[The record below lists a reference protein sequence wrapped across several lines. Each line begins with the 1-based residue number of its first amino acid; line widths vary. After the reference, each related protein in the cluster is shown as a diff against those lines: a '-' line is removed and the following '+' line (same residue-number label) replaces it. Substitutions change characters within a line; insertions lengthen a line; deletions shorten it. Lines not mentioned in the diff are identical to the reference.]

1 MGSLHRMAIVYLQL
15 EPCPFLSIDFSSY
28 PCISVVV
35 SHVCPNRATIVG
47 RGRRLRDVRRPC
59 ESRPNSVSTTAGR
72 LPWMRVARCM
82 ALSSLVRHG
91 ARQTCHRGG
100 DIPSLRL

>member
-15 EPCPFLSIDFSSY
+15 EPCLFLSIDFSSY

-35 SHVCPNRATIVG
+35 SHVCPNRGTIVG

-72 LPWMRVARCM
+72 LPWMRDSWPCQ
-82 ALSSLVRHG
+82 ALFDTALGRHAIAG
-91 ARQTCHRGG
+91 VTYRRGG
-100 DIPSLRL
+100 SRV